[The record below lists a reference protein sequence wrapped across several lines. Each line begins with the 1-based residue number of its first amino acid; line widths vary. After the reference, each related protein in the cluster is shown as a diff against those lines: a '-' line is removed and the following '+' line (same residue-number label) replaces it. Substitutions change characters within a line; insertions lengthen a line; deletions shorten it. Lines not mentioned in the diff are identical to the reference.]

1 MGALEE
7 EGAVQSGWAGP
18 GGLIESEEGAGS
30 MGPGV
35 EGGMNNTV

>member
-1 MGALEE
+1 M
-7 EGAVQSGWAGP
+7 QSGWAGP
-18 GGLIESEEGAGS
+18 GGLIESEEEGEGS